1 MIGKLTLERRLNES
15 VVIEID
21 GREVEVIVS
30 KIGESRIK
38 LTFIAD
44 DEVAIIRKELALGP
58 ES

>member
-44 DEVAIIRKELALGP
+44 DKVAIIRKELAKQ
-58 ES
+58 